1 MDFGFC
7 ASSCSTF
14 LSLLPLLHTSCSV
27 SVSSSSIGEG
37 QLFLMALWG
46 TLVSHQLIRLYCT
59 HLCRLVTKG
68 ATSSENEGRSEYN
81 STIFVIADSAVLSA
95 QDPAF
100 LALGWPA
107 SIISESNLKNTVM
120 CPGFRSGDYI
130 QHTNLP
136 FYINRTRGGYNYFCL
151 EVVSTNNYRLPVWA
165 HSW

>member
-7 ASSCSTF
+7 ASSCNTF

-46 TLVSHQLIRLYCT
+46 KLLSQKLIRLYCT

-81 STIFVIADSAVLSA
+81 STIFVIADSAVLST

-107 SIISESNLKNTVM
+107 SIISESNLKEHSDVPRISKWWLYSIFN
-120 CPGFRSGDYI
+120 F
-130 QHTNLP
+130 N
-136 FYINRTRGGYNYFCL
+136 
-151 EVVSTNNYRLPVWA
+151 STHKFAFLYK
-165 HSW
+165 